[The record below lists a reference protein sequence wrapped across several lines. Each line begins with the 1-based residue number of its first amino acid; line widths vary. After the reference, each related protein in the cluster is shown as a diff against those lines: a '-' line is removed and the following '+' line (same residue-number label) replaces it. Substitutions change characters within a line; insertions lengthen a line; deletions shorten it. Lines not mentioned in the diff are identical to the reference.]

1 MILNE
6 LYQHAQP
13 GYQDVEDDN
22 SRIKLG
28 DLRKTK
34 LTLKQITKLRQM
46 NDIRAYEH
54 AEKLVK
60 VRKQY
65 APALETPSF

>member
-6 LYQHAQP
+6 IYDRPIP
-13 GYQDVEDDN
+13 GYQDVNADN
-22 SRIKLG
+22 GKVKLG

-34 LTLKQITKLRQM
+34 LTLKQISKLRQM
-46 NDIRAYEH
+46 NDIRAYEQE
-54 AEKLVK
+54 EKLIK

-65 APALETPSF
+65 APAPEAPSF